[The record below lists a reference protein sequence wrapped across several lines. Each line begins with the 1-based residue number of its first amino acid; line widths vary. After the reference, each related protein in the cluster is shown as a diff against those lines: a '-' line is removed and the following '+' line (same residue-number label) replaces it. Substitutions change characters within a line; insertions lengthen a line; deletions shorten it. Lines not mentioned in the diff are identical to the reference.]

1 MRSRRVLRCWPIVL
15 LLALPLPAAAQSEDE
30 QTRDY
35 EEQDRRY
42 YERYAEQEPEPE
54 KPAESTPDPIP
65 PSEDFESFLATAE
78 ALVKN
83 QYYRSGSTE
92 HYRVQTDDVRIDTDA
107 VLALLETFRAYF
119 EDFWDERLE
128 LARHDAQARVFLIRS
143 FKNYNDLLGADF
155 RREIVRPKGHYIQ
168 AFDIIAAHSGAGR
181 PQELTDAVV
190 HEAAHQLVGTRIFAG
205 KDDATPWISEGL
217 ASYFG
222 YTYRDKNGTFRPG
235 AIGGKSTRLMRD
247 IPRGQ
252 SIEGSSRLRAFK
264 KRLKT
269 LPSAEGTFVDY
280 LVRMR
285 DPMRFYGGDVDLHY
299 AGSWLLVH
307 FLFHGNEGRY
317 ATPFARYLE
326 LETEGRGGAEVLY
339 RELGATPEHLD
350 SAFFEYVGR
359 LKPR

>member
-1 MRSRRVLRCWPIVL
+1 MHCRRALRHGFLVL
-15 LLALPLPAAAQSEDE
+15 LLAAALPAAGQSEDE

-42 YERYAEQEPEPE
+42 YERYAEPQADSEDEARPE
-54 KPAESTPDPIP
+54 PDPIP

-107 VLALLETFRAYF
+107 VLGLLETFRAYF
-119 EDFWDERLE
+119 EDFWSERIE

-205 KDDATPWISEGL
+205 NDDATPWISEGL

-222 YTYRDKNGTFRPG
+222 YTYRDKHGTFHPG

-252 SIEGSSRLRAFK
+252 SIEGPSRLRGFK
-264 KRLKT
+264 KRIKSLQ
-269 LPSAEGTFVDY
+269 SAEGAFVDY
-280 LVRMR
+280 LVQLR

-307 FLFHGNEGRY
+307 FLFHGNDGRY
-317 ATPFARYLE
+317 AVPFAGYLE